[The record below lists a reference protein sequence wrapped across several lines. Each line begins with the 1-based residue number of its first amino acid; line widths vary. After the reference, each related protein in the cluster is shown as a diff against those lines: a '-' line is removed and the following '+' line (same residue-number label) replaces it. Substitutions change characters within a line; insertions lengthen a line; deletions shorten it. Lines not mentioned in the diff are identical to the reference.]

1 MKYTLTRDNISNTL
15 NTLKKFKGVLI
26 GHIGIN
32 GHTDGLS
39 NNVYDPEISFDSYG
53 GVNGIK
59 INVNYTIYFGDDIIG
74 VKPKNGSI
82 VTVSYLDTVGELANN
97 ISKFSF
103 TDKIGGKYSSNV

>member
-59 INVNYTIYFGDDIIG
+59 INVNYTIYFGDEVEVEYDEIRSHNALNVHKNNLRIIF
-74 VKPKNGSI
+74 I
-82 VTVSYLDTVGELANN
+82 
-97 ISKFSF
+97 
-103 TDKIGGKYSSNV
+103 